1 MPLLLQQK
9 QELLVKAYQI
19 QPPIQRQL
27 RPKQELR
34 PPQAKEQRQQ
44 QEPTVRLLGLLCQQR
59 QLEFQVD
66 FGSSDR
72 SQLQTQAQAQAQ
84 TQIQSRA
91 QAQAQ
96 AQTQIQ
102 SRASRLEVPE
112 PC

>member
-84 TQIQSRA
+84 IQSRA

>member
-1 MPLLLQQK
+1 M
-9 QELLVKAYQI
+9 KAYQI

-72 SQLQTQAQAQAQ
+72 SQLQTQIPNWLQLR
-84 TQIQSRA
+84 SW
-91 QAQAQ
+91 
-96 AQTQIQ
+96 
-102 SRASRLEVPE
+102 SRLEVPE

>member
-1 MPLLLQQK
+1 M
-9 QELLVKAYQI
+9 KAYQI

-44 QEPTVRLLGLLCQQR
+44 QEPQVRLSGLLWQQRQR

-66 FGSSDR
+66 FGSSAR
-72 SQLQTQAQAQAQ
+72 SQLQTQ
-84 TQIQSRA
+84 TQIPNWLQLRSW
-91 QAQAQ
+91 
-96 AQTQIQ
+96 
-102 SRASRLEVPE
+102 SRLEVPE